1 MIILVLLLIFIVVA
15 LYLRKQNKNKSEFIY
30 WEKIDE
36 LEKQRKEMILQR
48 AREKQNF

>member
-15 LYLRKQNKNKSEFIY
+15 LYLRMQNKNKSEFIY

-48 AREKQNF
+48 ARERQNF